1 MASLRKRI
9 LPSGEIRWL
18 VDYRD
23 SVGTRRA
30 KQFETKRD
38 ADAYMEKVRAEVAAG
53 IHVADSQS
61 VTLGEAADVWVEA
74 GERDRLETTTVRQ
87 RRQHVDLHIKPLIGS
102 TRLSR
107 LNTPIVQEFVDKLL
121 ETRSRAMARR
131 VLTSLR
137 GILAETQRRGLI
149 AHNPAMVA
157 KVAKRR
163 DEGGDAETV
172 QLPPKAHLRLMLA
185 KAAELWPTVR
195 RNGRGEVI
203 TCCWRPLVVTAIL
216 TGMRASELRGLA
228 WNPRGRV
235 GRVAVYGDLVGWR
248 LGSGLRRP
256 GLSA

>member
-131 VLTSLR
+131 FLTSLK
-137 GILAETQRRGLI
+137 GILAEQRGDRSAAAKSTPPPDARQGCRALADSAEERPWRGDHLLLAPPRRHSDFNGYEGERI
-149 AHNPAMVA
+149 ARPCLEPAGAGWAGCRLWGFGWVA
-157 KVAKRR
+157 AWVGAAPAGVVCVGTDDGGR
-163 DEGGDAETV
+163 D
-172 QLPPKAHLRLMLA
+172 
-185 KAAELWPTVR
+185 
-195 RNGRGEVI
+195 
-203 TCCWRPLVVTAIL
+203 LVVAAAVD
-216 TGMRASELRGLA
+216 GVSLA
-228 WNPRGRV
+228 
-235 GRVAVYGDLVGWR
+235 
-248 LGSGLRRP
+248 
-256 GLSA
+256 